1 LEIQPKQPTGDGS
14 VFAVQER
21 GSVSDR
27 LLEMAEADERV
38 VGAAVVGSLSVGA
51 GDRWS
56 DLDLTFAVSDD
67 APVDQVITD
76 WTRQL
81 VTDLDAVVLFDLP
94 SGHTIYR
101 VFLLPRCLQ
110 VDLSFTPAARFVPR
124 GPRFRLLFGRAG
136 EVSSPEPPDPR
147 DLFGWAVVYAR
158 AARAY
163 IARGRWWQAAHCI
176 DGVRDRTL
184 ALACIRRNV
193 ESAHGRGYDDLPP
206 AVLDRLRRTLVSSLA
221 PEALLEALKASVD
234 GLLRE
239 SVDLGEV
246 AMKADRSL
254 RAWLS

>member
-1 LEIQPKQPTGDGS
+1 
-14 VFAVQER
+14 VFAIEER
-21 GSVSDR
+21 DAARDR

-38 VGAAVVGSLSVGA
+38 VGAAVVGSFSVGS

-56 DLDLTFAVSDD
+56 DLDLTFAVSDE
-67 APVDQVITD
+67 AEVDQVIAD

-81 VTDLDAVVLFDLP
+81 ATDLDAVVLFDLP

-110 VDLSFTPAARFVPR
+110 IDLSFTPAAWFRPR
-124 GPRFRLLFGRAG
+124 GPRFRLLFGDAG
-136 EVSSPEPPDPR
+136 ELLPPDPPDPR

-163 IARGRWWQAAHCI
+163 IARGRLWQAAHCI

-184 ALACIRRNV
+184 ALACIRRNL
-193 ESAHGRGYDDLPP
+193 ESGHGRGYDDLPP
-206 AVLDRLRRTLVSSLA
+206 TVLDPLRRSLVSSLA
-221 PEALLEALKASVD
+221 PEALLEALKTSVD

-239 SVDLGEV
+239 SVDLGEL
-246 AMKADRSL
+246 ATKAGRSL
-254 RAWLS
+254 REVLT

>member
-1 LEIQPKQPTGDGS
+1 M
-14 VFAVQER
+14 FAVEER
-21 GSVSDR
+21 DAARDR
-27 LLEMAEADERV
+27 LLEMAKVDPRV
-38 VGAAVVGSLSVGA
+38 VGAAVVGSLSVGP

-56 DLDLTFAVSDD
+56 DLDLTFAVADEVG
-67 APVDQVITD
+67 VDQVLTD

-81 VTDLDAVVLFDLP
+81 VTGLDAVVLFDLS

-110 VDLSFTPAARFVPR
+110 VDLSFTPAAWFGHS

-136 EVSSPEPPDPR
+136 EVSSPDPPDPR

-163 IARGRWWQAAHCI
+163 IARGRWWQAEHCI

-184 ALACIRRNV
+184 ALACIRRNL
-193 ESAHGRGYDDLPP
+193 ESSHGRGYDDLPP
-206 AVLDRLRRTLVSSLA
+206 AVLDPLRRSLVTSLE
-221 PEALLEALKASVD
+221 PEALLDALEAAVD

-239 SVDLGEV
+239 SVDLGEL
-246 AMKADRSL
+246 AIKAGRSL
-254 RAWLS
+254 REWLT

>member
-1 LEIQPKQPTGDGS
+1 
-14 VFAVQER
+14 VFAIEER
-21 GSVSDR
+21 DAARDR
-27 LLEMAEADERV
+27 LLEMAKADGRV
-38 VGAAVVGSLSVGA
+38 VSAAVVGSLSVGS

-56 DLDLTFAVSDD
+56 DVDLTFAVSDD
-67 APVDQVITD
+67 VHVDQVIAD
-76 WTRQL
+76 WTRQI
-81 VTDLDAVVLFDLP
+81 VTDFDAVVLFDLP

-110 VDLSFTPAARFVPR
+110 VDLSFTPAAWFRPR
-124 GPRFRLLFGRAG
+124 GPRFRLLFGAAG
-136 EVSSPEPPDPR
+136 EVSSSDPPDPR

-184 ALACIRRNV
+184 ALACISRNL

-206 AVLDRLRRTLVSSLA
+206 AVLDPLRRTLVTSLA
-221 PEALLEALKASVD
+221 PEALLEALRASVD

-239 SVDLGEV
+239 SASLGEV
-246 AMKADRSL
+246 ATKAGHSL
-254 RAWLS
+254 REWVA

>member
-1 LEIQPKQPTGDGS
+1 MFTTG
-14 VFAVQER
+14 ER
-21 GSVSDR
+21 DAARDR

-38 VGAAVVGSLSVGA
+38 VAAALIGSLAVGS
-51 GDRWS
+51 GDEWS

-67 APVDQVITD
+67 AEVAEVLND

-81 VTDLDAVVLFDLP
+81 ADDLDAVVLLDLTV
-94 SGHTIYR
+94 GTTIYR

-110 VDLSFTPAARFVPR
+110 IDVSFTPAASFRPR

-136 EVSSPEPPDPR
+136 DLLPPDPPDAR

-163 IARGRWWQAAHCI
+163 IARGRLWQAAHCI

-184 ALACIRRNV
+184 ALACIRRNLP
-193 ESAHGRGYDDLPP
+193 SAHGRGYDDLPP
-206 AVLDRLRRTLVSSLA
+206 DVLDPVRRTLVSSVA
-221 PEALLEALKASVD
+221 PEPLLRALQASVD

-239 SVDLGEV
+239 SADLGEV
-246 AMKADRSL
+246 ATTAGESL
-254 RAWLS
+254 RDWVR

>member
-1 LEIQPKQPTGDGS
+1 M
-14 VFAVQER
+14 FAIEER
-21 GSVSDR
+21 DAARDR
-27 LLEMAEADERV
+27 LLELAQADERV
-38 VGAAVVGSLSVGA
+38 VGAAVVGSLSMGA

-67 APVDQVITD
+67 VEVDQVLTD
-76 WTRQL
+76 WTREL
-81 VTDLDAVVLFDLP
+81 VADLDAVVLFDLP

-110 VDLSFTPAARFVPR
+110 IDLSFTPAAWFGPR

-136 EVSSPEPPDPR
+136 EISSPDPPDPR

-163 IARGRWWQAAHCI
+163 IARGRWWQAEYCI
-176 DGVRDRTL
+176 SGVRDRTL
-184 ALACIRRNV
+184 ALACISRNL
-193 ESAHGRGYDDLPP
+193 ESGHGRGYDDLPP
-206 AVLDRLRRTLVSSLA
+206 AVLDPMRRTLVSSLT
-221 PEALLEALKASVD
+221 PEALLDALRAAVD

-246 AMKADRSL
+246 ATKAGHSL
-254 RAWLS
+254 REWVA

>member
-1 LEIQPKQPTGDGS
+1 
-14 VFAVQER
+14 VFAIEER
-21 GSVSDR
+21 DAARDR
-27 LLEMAEADERV
+27 LLEMAKADGRV
-38 VGAAVVGSLSVGA
+38 VGAAVVGSLAVGS

-67 APVDQVITD
+67 VEVDQVIAD
-76 WTRQL
+76 WTQQL

-94 SGHTIYR
+94 SGHTTYR

-110 VDLSFTPAARFVPR
+110 VDLSFTPAAWFRPR
-124 GPRFRLLFGRAG
+124 GPRFRLLFGRTG
-136 EVSSPEPPDPR
+136 EVSSPDPPDPR

-163 IARGRWWQAAHCI
+163 IERERWWQAEHCI
-176 DGVRDRTL
+176 SGVRDRTL
-184 ALACIRRNV
+184 ALACIRRNL

-206 AVLDRLRRTLVSSLA
+206 TVLDPLRRSLVSSLA

-239 SVDLGEV
+239 SADLGEV
-246 AMKADRSL
+246 ATKAGQGL
-254 RAWLS
+254 REWLT

>member
-1 LEIQPKQPTGDGS
+1 
-14 VFAVQER
+14 VFAVEER
-21 GSVSDR
+21 DVVRDR
-27 LLEMAEADERV
+27 LLEMAKADGRV
-38 VGAAVVGSLSVGA
+38 VGAAVVGSLSVGS

-56 DLDLTFAVSDD
+56 DLDLTFAVSDEVE
-67 APVDQVITD
+67 VDQVLTD
-76 WTRQL
+76 WTGQL

-110 VDLSFTPAARFVPR
+110 VDLSFTPAAWFGPR

-136 EVSSPEPPDPR
+136 EVSSPDPPDPR

-163 IARGRWWQAAHCI
+163 IARGRWWQAEHCI
-176 DGVRDRTL
+176 AGVRDRTL
-184 ALACIRRNV
+184 ALASIWRNL

-206 AVLDRLRRTLVSSLA
+206 TVLDPLRRSLVASLEPA
-221 PEALLEALKASVD
+221 ALLEALEAAVD

-239 SVDLGEV
+239 SVGLGEP
-246 AMKADRSL
+246 ATKAGRSL
-254 RAWLS
+254 REVLT